1 MARARRVEVVI
12 GGDASGAARAF
23 GTAGASARKF
33 DASVKRT
40 SSLASAA
47 FGVMKT
53 GALAL
58 GVGLAAAAAL
68 GTKELLA
75 EEKATAAVANTLKS
89 TSNAAG
95 VTTKQI
101 TDMASSMQATTGL
114 ADDQVIAMQNLLLT
128 FTKINDRGPDKIFTR
143 ASEAAADLSVQFN
156 KSLSGS
162 AIMVGKALNDPI
174 RGITAL
180 GRAGVQFSDD
190 QKAFIKSLVESGKV
204 TEAQK
209 VILGELETQVGG
221 AAKAMGA
228 TRAGQVEK
236 LKRSFEEMTE
246 EIAGA
251 LLPAFDKIAPV
262 LTQALASI
270 APVLANAAKSLAQM
284 LDTLMNSQGVREFA
298 SAVGQGLTA
307 ALNALSSAASIAVQA
322 VGPLL
327 GAVASIGRSVLGS
340 AAGIT
345 ILTAALGAFVATKA
359 AAYAMA
365 LARSFMA
372 LAAVQAVV
380 PGLTMLG
387 SSLSTLAMGFSRTS
401 ASSLG
406 LAPGLTAAGAG
417 ITRMGMAATTARAG
431 LSTLGRGISGALGGP
446 VGIAIA
452 AVGALAFVI
461 GGDLVRSFFGG
472 KSSADIYAE
481 AQRNATAA
489 TDALRN
495 STSLMIGAI
504 AGVSQAENAETGARN
519 AAAAATRAKNA
530 ALATYGPKSAE
541 YRRAV
546 ENERRANTD
555 LASAMA
561 NTDGARNRSKQSVQ
575 QQIGDIIKTGD
586 SIRSLAAR
594 ARGEMAGVPP
604 LVASGSKAWRDY
616 QLTVATADARFMRT
630 NKTVQEQQR
639 SAQRLAGELKLLG
652 PQWSAAAEAANRL
665 ATAKTP
671 KAYNKALGDLT
682 KALGGTKDE
691 AAKASGDTNKSLGRI
706 GAVSTS
712 MPQVTAE
719 VGVQLDIMMANI
731 DRKVADANAKLR
743 RIGDRSSP
751 EVAATVAANLQGV
764 GAVLVGELDNI
775 TRQALEGTAAI
786 NLAMRRGFSFQD
798 VIEQARTTLG
808 SLPMESGLRDTM
820 GEAQGLGINV
830 GPENAAT
837 ADQLARE
844 VGQSQKLLNAYTK
857 LREAKKALGQENSKA
872 NQRAVQTALSDVR
885 EAAGAA
891 GVGRNVNNVTQ
902 AKNALTRQTAQ
913 LGATQ
918 AVARQRAAALRD
930 AIAQQEAAT
939 KAAQAAFGKY
949 REQVMQATDAKYN
962 DSFRRIGDTIELI
975 PGKFTELNR
984 SLEANLATIEKT
996 RAALTPAEQ
1005 ALRDLEASISGDDLA
1020 SKTADAQAKL
1030 AEAMRIGDPALIAA
1044 AEKDVAA
1051 AQRDTRLAELR
1062 TTAEAERTEADRI
1075 AAEAVTAEQARGE
1088 ARRLELEAQREAD
1101 RIAAADDLDR
1111 LETQMQAIPGILAS
1125 AKAPAEAEL
1134 AGIVRAFGKFGKG
1147 AGENYKRYL
1156 TRSLNDLDSVI
1167 AKVLASKVQPYLQ
1180 LGSPAKRGP
1189 LSKLDK
1195 WFTPFTDTLMG
1206 GVDMA
1211 GMAKSSAAVAGS
1223 ALPGRG
1229 GAVGGTTVVVNVSG
1243 NEFDAREFA
1252 RKIEPELARIVSATF

>member
-1 MARARRVEVVI
+1 MARARRVEIVI

-23 GTAGASARKF
+23 GAAGASARRF
-33 DASVKRT
+33 EGQVK
-40 SSLASAA
+40 SSSAISTAA
-47 FGVMKT
+47 FRAMRV
-53 GALAL
+53 GAIGL
-58 GVGLAAAAAL
+58 GAAIAGAAII
-68 GTKELLA
+68 GTRELMA
-75 EEKATAAVANTLKS
+75 EDAAMQAVNNTLRS
-89 TSNAAG
+89 TGNAAN
-95 VTTKQI
+95 VTADAINNTAVSLQKQ
-101 TDMASSMQATTGL
+101 TGY
-114 ADDQVIAMQNLLLT
+114 ADDALIGMQNLLLT
-128 FTKINDRGPDKIFTR
+128 FTKISNSGTDKIFDR
-143 ASEAAADLSVQFN
+143 ATAATVDLAKQFG
-156 KSLSGS
+156 KSLPSA
-162 AIMVGKALNDPI
+162 AIMVGKALNDPV

-180 GRAGVQFSDD
+180 GRAGVQFTAD
-190 QKAFIKSLVESGKV
+190 QKATIKSLAETGRMA
-204 TEAQK
+204 EAQK
-209 VILGELETQVGG
+209 LILKELETQVGG
-221 AAKAMGA
+221 AGA
-228 TRAGQVEK
+228 AFGKSLPGQVEI
-236 LKRSFEEMTE
+236 LKREFEDMTQE
-246 EIAGA
+246 VAVA
-251 LLPAFDKIAPV
+251 LLPAFKELLPAIRDITKAIG
-262 LTQALASI
+262 
-270 APVLANAAKSLAQM
+270 PVLASLGASFANVVN
-284 LDTLMNSQGVREFA
+284 TLANSQGVREFA
-298 SAVGQGLTA
+298 SAVSDGLTA
-307 ALNALSSAASIAVQA
+307 ALNGVASAADIAAQA
-322 VGPLL
+322 LGPLL
-327 GAVASIGRSVLGS
+327 GGIASIGRSVVQS

-359 AAYAMA
+359 AAYAVT
-365 LARSFMA
+365 LGRSFMA

-401 ASSLG
+401 AASLG

-431 LSTLGRGISGALGGP
+431 LATLGTGIMSALGGP

-452 AVGALAFVI
+452 SVGALAFII

-472 KSSADIYAE
+472 KSSADLYAE

-561 NTDGARNRSKQSVQ
+561 NTDGARQRSKQSVQ

-604 LVASGSKAWRDY
+604 LVASGSKAWKDY

-652 PQWSAAAEAANRL
+652 PEWSAAAEAANRL

-671 KAYNKALGDLT
+671 RAYNKALGDLT

-691 AAKASGDTNKSLGRI
+691 AAKASGDVNKKVSMM
-706 GAVSTS
+706 GATPTA

-719 VGVQLDIMMANI
+719 VGVQLDIMLANI

-751 EVAATVAANLQGV
+751 QVAATVAANLQGV

-808 SLPMESGLRDTM
+808 SLPMESGLRDAM
-820 GEAQGLGINV
+820 GEARGLGINV

-844 VGQSQKLLNAYTK
+844 VGQSQRLLNAYTK

-872 NQRAVQTALSDVR
+872 NQAAVRTALNDVR

-891 GVGRNVNNVTQ
+891 GVGRNVRNVTQ

-939 KAAQAAFGKY
+939 RAAQAAFGKY

-975 PGKFTELNR
+975 PGKFTQLNR
-984 SLEANLATIEKT
+984 ALDENLAKIEAT

-1020 SKTADAQAKL
+1020 AKTADAQAKL

-1051 AQRDTRLAELR
+1051 AQRDTRLSELR
-1062 TTAEAERTEADRI
+1062 ATAEAERKEADRI

-1111 LETQMQAIPGILAS
+1111 LEIQMQAIPGILAS

-1134 AGIVRAFGKFGKG
+1134 AGIVRAFGKFGG
-1147 AGENYKRYL
+1147 DAGKNYKRYL

-1211 GMAKSSAAVAGS
+1211 GMAKSSAAVAGA

-1252 RKIEPELARIVSATF
+1252 RKLEPELARIVSANF